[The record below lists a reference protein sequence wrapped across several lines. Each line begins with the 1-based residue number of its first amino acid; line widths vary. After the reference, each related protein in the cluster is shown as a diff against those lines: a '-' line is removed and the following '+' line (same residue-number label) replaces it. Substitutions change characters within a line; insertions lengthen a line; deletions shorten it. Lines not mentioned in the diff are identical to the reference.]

1 MSYRII
7 VAACLFPAIAC
18 AGPAAVGGTSGL
30 AVASGSQGFSVAG
43 NGAAVSVLNSPTGG
57 FTINGHMPGGSQS
70 ISVGPGPGSASA
82 TASSL
87 GTFSA
92 MSSTAAQVVSTPS
105 GTVSGAFGV
114 GTNSSANSNAGN

>member
-7 VAACLFPAIAC
+7 VAACLFPTIVC
-18 AGPAAVGGTSGL
+18 AGPIVVSGTNGH
-30 AVASGSQGFSVAG
+30 SVSS
-43 NGAAVSVLNSPTGG
+43 NGAVLSVLNSPTG
-57 FTINGHMPGGSQS
+57 FTINGHTPEGSQS

-87 GTFSA
+87 GTFGA
-92 MSSTAAQVVSTPS
+92 MSSTGAEVLSSPS
-105 GTVSGAFGV
+105 GTVSGAFGI